1 MSKYIGVSVP
11 RVDGVKKVTG
21 AAKYVGDMKWP
32 RMLYAKCVK
41 SPYAHAKIL
50 SIDVSAAKALKGV
63 HDVIT
68 GDYYTKRGGLY
79 LEDKNFLAVNT
90 VKFCGE
96 PVVAVAA
103 ETPEIAEAAC
113 ELVKVEYE
121 PLPVINNPMEGMAKD
136 AILIHPELHTYKV
149 VPIFHPQAHT
159 NISHHHIIRKGD
171 ADAAFKYA
179 EEHPDEY
186 YITEHEYHV
195 PHVQHT
201 PIENHIAVAQYEPDG
216 KCTVWASCQS
226 PYAVRQALSAS
237 FDIPLNKMR
246 IISPYVGGGFGAK
259 AGTTIEGIIIPLAM
273 HSKGRPVMMEYTR
286 EEEFVN
292 SYVRQGLY
300 TKIKTAVRKS
310 DGKFLAVQNDFY
322 WDGGAY
328 TEYGVNIV
336 KASGFASTGPYEF
349 DNVKTDAYCVYTN
362 NPVGGPYRGFGM
374 CEIHFGI
381 EQNID
386 EVAKEIGMD
395 PIEIRRVNGLAPGK
409 STGTGEIMK
418 SCGFLEALDQV
429 AEAIQYDK
437 PCDPPSGPH
446 KVRGKGIAGG
456 WKSPSQ
462 PTNAGSAAII
472 RMNEDG
478 TFFLMTSGHDIGQG
492 SDTALTQIAA
502 EVLCCDPSKFTIRT
516 GDTDHTPYEWQ
527 TVASRITYCA
537 GNAIKLAAEDLKEKL
552 LDLAQ
557 IKLGYIKRELYLED
571 GWIINR
577 NHPESRMPM
586 SDLALGLAFEDGSG
600 YGGPA
605 IGVGTFTLP
614 NNINYD
620 PATGYSPKPAAFW
633 TTAVAGAEVE
643 VDTETGIIEVKK
655 MVESCDPGH
664 IVNPELYK
672 AQVEG
677 GMMQALGTVLFEE
690 LKLKDGKVLNKS
702 FVDYKIPTID
712 NAPETF
718 IAMGVE
724 HPEETGPYGARG
736 IGEPAMVPGA
746 PAIAN
751 AIYNATGCRFTEMPI
766 TPERMLNRRSSQ
778 IRWHLRKMTVKR
790 KSGMILFCLMY
801 PMFRLI
807 KAFL

>member
-113 ELVKVEYE
+113 DLVKVEYE

-136 AILIHPELHTYKV
+136 AVLIHPELHTYKV

-226 PYAVRQALSAS
+226 PYAVRQALSAT

-292 SYVRQGLY
+292 SYVRQGVY

-310 DGKFLAVQNDFY
+310 DGKFLAVQNNFY

-446 KVRGKGIAGG
+446 KVRAKGIAGG

-766 TPERMLNRRSSQ
+766 TPERML
-778 IRWHLRKMTVKR
+778 
-790 KSGMILFCLMY
+790 
-801 PMFRLI
+801 
-807 KAFL
+807 KALQEKAAAEKK

>member
-1 MSKYIGVSVP
+1 MSKYVGVSVP

-41 SPYAHAKIL
+41 SPYAHAKIV

-90 VKFCGE
+90 VKFYGE

-103 ETPEIAEAAC
+103 ETPEIAEEAC

-201 PIENHIAVAQYEPDG
+201 PIENHVAVAQYEPDG

-226 PYAVRQALSAS
+226 PYAVRQALSAT

-273 HSKGRPVMMEYTR
+273 HCKGRPVMMEYTR

-292 SYVRQGLY
+292 SYLRQGVY

-310 DGKFLAVQNDFY
+310 DGKFLAVQNNFY

-409 STGTGEIMK
+409 TTGTGEVMK

-429 AEAIQYDK
+429 AEAIEYDK
-437 PCDPPSGPH
+437 PCEKPSAPN

-492 SDTALTQIAA
+492 SDTALIQIAA

-537 GNAIKLAAEDLKEKL
+537 GNATKLAAEDLKEKL

-633 TTAVAGAEVE
+633 TTAAAGAEVE
-643 VDTETGIIEVKK
+643 IDTETGVIEVKK

-712 NAPETF
+712 NTPETF

-766 TPERMLNRRSSQ
+766 TPEKML
-778 IRWHLRKMTVKR
+778 
-790 KSGMILFCLMY
+790 
-801 PMFRLI
+801 
-807 KAFL
+807 KALQEKAAAEKK

>member
-41 SPYAHAKIL
+41 SPYAHAKIV

-96 PVVAVAA
+96 PVVAIAA

-121 PLPVINNPMEGMAKD
+121 PLPVINNPMDGMAKD
-136 AILIHPELHTYKV
+136 AVLIHPELHTYKV

-226 PYAVRQALSAS
+226 PYAVRQALSAT

-310 DGKFLAVQNDFY
+310 DGKFLAVQNNFY

-429 AEAIQYDK
+429 AEAIEYDK
-437 PCDPPSGPH
+437 PCDAPSGPH

-633 TTAVAGAEVE
+633 TTAAAGAEVE
-643 VDTETGIIEVKK
+643 IDTETGVIEVKK

-677 GMMQALGTVLFEE
+677 GMMQALGTVLYEE

-712 NAPETF
+712 NTPETF

-751 AIYNATGCRFTEMPI
+751 AIFNATGCRFTEMPI
-766 TPERMLNRRSSQ
+766 TPERML
-778 IRWHLRKMTVKR
+778 
-790 KSGMILFCLMY
+790 
-801 PMFRLI
+801 
-807 KAFL
+807 KALQEKAAAEKK

>member
-136 AILIHPELHTYKV
+136 AVLIHPELHTYKV

-226 PYAVRQALSAS
+226 PYAVRQALSAT

-310 DGKFLAVQNDFY
+310 DGKFLAVQNNFY

-736 IGEPAMVPGA
+736 IGEPAMGPGA

-766 TPERMLNRRSSQ
+766 TPERML
-778 IRWHLRKMTVKR
+778 
-790 KSGMILFCLMY
+790 
-801 PMFRLI
+801 
-807 KAFL
+807 KALQEKAAAEKK

>member
-21 AAKYVGDMKWP
+21 AAKYVGDMNWP

-766 TPERMLNRRSSQ
+766 TPERML
-778 IRWHLRKMTVKR
+778 
-790 KSGMILFCLMY
+790 
-801 PMFRLI
+801 
-807 KAFL
+807 KALQEKAAAEKK

>member
-113 ELVKVEYE
+113 DLVKVEYE

-766 TPERMLNRRSSQ
+766 TPERML
-778 IRWHLRKMTVKR
+778 
-790 KSGMILFCLMY
+790 
-801 PMFRLI
+801 
-807 KAFL
+807 KALQEKAAAEKK

>member
-259 AGTTIEGIIIPLAM
+259 AGTTIEGIIIPLAI

-766 TPERMLNRRSSQ
+766 TPERML
-778 IRWHLRKMTVKR
+778 
-790 KSGMILFCLMY
+790 
-801 PMFRLI
+801 
-807 KAFL
+807 KALQEKAAAEKK

>member
-41 SPYAHAKIL
+41 SPYAHAKIV
-50 SIDVSAAKALKGV
+50 SIDISAAKALKGV

-90 VKFCGE
+90 VKFYGE
-96 PVVAVAA
+96 PVVAIAA

-113 ELVKVEYE
+113 DLVKVEYE

-136 AILIHPELHTYKV
+136 AVLIHPELHTYKV

-226 PYAVRQALSAS
+226 PYAVRQALSAT

-310 DGKFLAVQNDFY
+310 DGKFLAVQNNFY

-643 VDTETGIIEVKK
+643 IDTETGVIEVKK

-677 GMMQALGTVLFEE
+677 GMMQALGTVLLEE

-766 TPERMLNRRSSQ
+766 TPERML
-778 IRWHLRKMTVKR
+778 
-790 KSGMILFCLMY
+790 
-801 PMFRLI
+801 
-807 KAFL
+807 KALQEKAAAEKK

>member
-605 IGVGTFTLP
+605 IGVGTITLP

-766 TPERMLNRRSSQ
+766 TPERML
-778 IRWHLRKMTVKR
+778 
-790 KSGMILFCLMY
+790 
-801 PMFRLI
+801 
-807 KAFL
+807 KALQEKAAAEKK

>member
-41 SPYAHAKIL
+41 SPYAHAKIV

-136 AILIHPELHTYKV
+136 AVLIHPELHTYKV

-226 PYAVRQALSAS
+226 PYAVRQALSAT

-429 AEAIQYDK
+429 AEAIEYDK
-437 PCDPPSGPH
+437 PCDAPSGPH

-633 TTAVAGAEVE
+633 TTAAAGAEVE
-643 VDTETGIIEVKK
+643 IDTETGVIEVKK

-677 GMMQALGTVLFEE
+677 GMMQALGTVLYEE

-766 TPERMLNRRSSQ
+766 TPERML
-778 IRWHLRKMTVKR
+778 
-790 KSGMILFCLMY
+790 
-801 PMFRLI
+801 
-807 KAFL
+807 KALQEKAAAEKK

>member
-1 MSKYIGVSVP
+1 MSKYVGVSVP

-41 SPYAHAKIL
+41 SPYAHAKIV

-90 VKFCGE
+90 VKFYGE

-103 ETPEIAEAAC
+103 ETPEIAEEAC
-113 ELVKVEYE
+113 DLVKVEYE

-201 PIENHIAVAQYEPDG
+201 PIENHVAVAQYEPDG

-226 PYAVRQALSAS
+226 PYAVRQALSAT

-273 HSKGRPVMMEYTR
+273 HCKGRPVMMEYTR

-292 SYVRQGLY
+292 SYLRQGVY

-310 DGKFLAVQNDFY
+310 DGKFLAVQNNFY

-429 AEAIQYDK
+429 AEAIEYDK
-437 PCDPPSGPH
+437 PCEKPSAPN

-492 SDTALTQIAA
+492 SDTALIQIAA

-537 GNAIKLAAEDLKEKL
+537 GNATKLAAEDLKEKL

-633 TTAVAGAEVE
+633 TTAAAGAEVE
-643 VDTETGIIEVKK
+643 IDTETGVIEVKK

-690 LKLKDGKVLNKS
+690 LKLEDGKVLNKS
-702 FVDYKIPTID
+702 FVEYKIPTID
-712 NAPETF
+712 NTPETF

-766 TPERMLNRRSSQ
+766 TPEKML
-778 IRWHLRKMTVKR
+778 
-790 KSGMILFCLMY
+790 
-801 PMFRLI
+801 
-807 KAFL
+807 KALQEKAAAEKK

>member
-702 FVDYKIPTID
+702 FVDYKIPTIG

-766 TPERMLNRRSSQ
+766 TPERML
-778 IRWHLRKMTVKR
+778 
-790 KSGMILFCLMY
+790 
-801 PMFRLI
+801 
-807 KAFL
+807 KALQEKAAAEKK

>member
-226 PYAVRQALSAS
+226 PYAVRQALSAT

-310 DGKFLAVQNDFY
+310 DGKFLAVQNNFY

-690 LKLKDGKVLNKS
+690 LKLNDGKVLNKS

-766 TPERMLNRRSSQ
+766 TPERML
-778 IRWHLRKMTVKR
+778 
-790 KSGMILFCLMY
+790 
-801 PMFRLI
+801 
-807 KAFL
+807 KALQEKAAAEKK

>member
-136 AILIHPELHTYKV
+136 AVLIHPELHTYKV

-226 PYAVRQALSAS
+226 PYAVRQALSAT

-292 SYVRQGLY
+292 SYVRQGVY

-310 DGKFLAVQNDFY
+310 DGKFLAVQNNFY

-766 TPERMLNRRSSQ
+766 TPERML
-778 IRWHLRKMTVKR
+778 
-790 KSGMILFCLMY
+790 
-801 PMFRLI
+801 
-807 KAFL
+807 KALQEKAAAEKK

>member
-1 MSKYIGVSVP
+1 MSKYVGVSVP

-50 SIDVSAAKALKGV
+50 SIDVSAAKAMKGV

-90 VKFCGE
+90 VKFYGE
-96 PVVAVAA
+96 PVVAIAA

-113 ELVKVEYE
+113 DLVKVEYE

-201 PIENHIAVAQYEPDG
+201 PIENHVAVAQYEPDG

-310 DGKFLAVQNDFY
+310 DGKFLAVQNNFY

-633 TTAVAGAEVE
+633 TTAAAGAEVE
-643 VDTETGIIEVKK
+643 IDTETGVIEVKK

-664 IVNPELYK
+664 IVNPELYR

-677 GMMQALGTVLFEE
+677 GMMQALGTVLYEE
-690 LKLKDGKVLNKS
+690 LLLKDGKVLNKS

-712 NAPETF
+712 NTPETF
-718 IAMGVE
+718 VAMGVE
-724 HPEETGPYGARG
+724 HPEETGPFGARG

-766 TPERMLNRRSSQ
+766 TPERML
-778 IRWHLRKMTVKR
+778 
-790 KSGMILFCLMY
+790 
-801 PMFRLI
+801 
-807 KAFL
+807 KALQEKVAAEKK

>member
-41 SPYAHAKIL
+41 SLYAHAKIL

-766 TPERMLNRRSSQ
+766 TPERML
-778 IRWHLRKMTVKR
+778 
-790 KSGMILFCLMY
+790 
-801 PMFRLI
+801 
-807 KAFL
+807 KALQEKAAAEKK

>member
-41 SPYAHAKIL
+41 SPYAHAKIV
-50 SIDVSAAKALKGV
+50 SIDISAAKALKGV

-90 VKFCGE
+90 VKFYGE
-96 PVVAVAA
+96 PVVAIAA

-113 ELVKVEYE
+113 DLVKVEYE

-136 AILIHPELHTYKV
+136 AVLIHPELHTYKV

-226 PYAVRQALSAS
+226 PYAVRQALSAT

-310 DGKFLAVQNDFY
+310 DGKFLAVQNNFY

-328 TEYGVNIV
+328 PEYGVNLV

-766 TPERMLNRRSSQ
+766 TPERML
-778 IRWHLRKMTVKR
+778 
-790 KSGMILFCLMY
+790 
-801 PMFRLI
+801 
-807 KAFL
+807 KALQEKAAAEKK

>member
-41 SPYAHAKIL
+41 SPYAHAKIV
-50 SIDVSAAKALKGV
+50 SIDISAAKALKGV

-90 VKFCGE
+90 VKFYGE
-96 PVVAVAA
+96 PVVAIAA

-113 ELVKVEYE
+113 DLVKVEYE

-136 AILIHPELHTYKV
+136 AVLIHPELHTYKV

-226 PYAVRQALSAS
+226 PYAVRQALSAT

-310 DGKFLAVQNDFY
+310 DGKFLAVQNNFY

-633 TTAVAGAEVE
+633 TTAVAGA
-643 VDTETGIIEVKK
+643 
-655 MVESCDPGH
+655 VESCDPGH

-766 TPERMLNRRSSQ
+766 TPERML
-778 IRWHLRKMTVKR
+778 
-790 KSGMILFCLMY
+790 
-801 PMFRLI
+801 
-807 KAFL
+807 KALQEKAAAEKK

>member
-1 MSKYIGVSVP
+1 
-11 RVDGVKKVTG
+11 
-21 AAKYVGDMKWP
+21 
-32 RMLYAKCVK
+32 
-41 SPYAHAKIL
+41 
-50 SIDVSAAKALKGV
+50 
-63 HDVIT
+63 
-68 GDYYTKRGGLY
+68 
-79 LEDKNFLAVNT
+79 
-90 VKFCGE
+90 
-96 PVVAVAA
+96 
-103 ETPEIAEAAC
+103 
-113 ELVKVEYE
+113 
-121 PLPVINNPMEGMAKD
+121 MAKD

-586 SDLALGLAFEDGSG
+586 SDLALGLALEDGSG

-718 IAMGVE
+718 IAMSI
-724 HPEETGPYGARG
+724 PRR
-736 IGEPAMVPGA
+736 PAPMA
-746 PAIAN
+746 PVVSASLQWFPAPPPSP
-751 AIYNATGCRFTEMPI
+751 T
-766 TPERMLNRRSSQ
+766 RSTMRPAAASP
-778 IRWHLRKMTVKR
+778 RCPSLP
-790 KSGMILFCLMY
+790 SAC
-801 PMFRLI
+801 
-807 KAFL
+807 

>member
-557 IKLGYIKRELYLED
+557 IRLGYIKRELYLED

-766 TPERMLNRRSSQ
+766 TPERML
-778 IRWHLRKMTVKR
+778 
-790 KSGMILFCLMY
+790 
-801 PMFRLI
+801 
-807 KAFL
+807 KALQEKAAAEKK

>member
-41 SPYAHAKIL
+41 SPYAHAKIV

-136 AILIHPELHTYKV
+136 AVLIHPELHTYKV

-226 PYAVRQALSAS
+226 PYAVRQALSAT

-273 HSKGRPVMMEYTR
+273 HCKGRPVMMEYTR

-429 AEAIQYDK
+429 AEAIEYDK
-437 PCDPPSGPH
+437 PCDAPSGPH

-633 TTAVAGAEVE
+633 TTAAAGAEVE
-643 VDTETGIIEVKK
+643 IDTETGVIEVKK

-677 GMMQALGTVLFEE
+677 GMMQALGTVLYEE
-690 LKLKDGKVLNKS
+690 LLLKDGKVLNKS

-766 TPERMLNRRSSQ
+766 TPERML
-778 IRWHLRKMTVKR
+778 
-790 KSGMILFCLMY
+790 
-801 PMFRLI
+801 
-807 KAFL
+807 KALQEKAVAEKK

>member
-1 MSKYIGVSVP
+1 MSKYVGVSVP

-50 SIDVSAAKALKGV
+50 SIDVSAAKAMKGV

-90 VKFCGE
+90 VKFYGE
-96 PVVAVAA
+96 PVVAIAA
-103 ETPEIAEAAC
+103 ETPEIAEEAC
-113 ELVKVEYE
+113 DLVKVEYE

-136 AILIHPELHTYKV
+136 AVLIHPELHTYKV

-201 PIENHIAVAQYEPDG
+201 PIENHVAVAQYEPDG

-226 PYAVRQALSAS
+226 PYAVRQALSAT

-273 HSKGRPVMMEYTR
+273 HCKGRPVMMEYTR

-292 SYVRQGLY
+292 SYLRQGVY

-310 DGKFLAVQNDFY
+310 DGKFLAVQNNFY

-409 STGTGEIMK
+409 TTGTGEVMK

-429 AEAIQYDK
+429 AEAIEYDK
-437 PCDPPSGPH
+437 PCDKPSAPN

-492 SDTALTQIAA
+492 SDTALIQIAA

-537 GNAIKLAAEDLKEKL
+537 GNATKLAAEDLKEKL

-633 TTAVAGAEVE
+633 TTAAAGAEVE
-643 VDTETGIIEVKK
+643 VDTETGVIEVKK

-712 NAPETF
+712 NTPETF

-766 TPERMLNRRSSQ
+766 TPEKML
-778 IRWHLRKMTVKR
+778 
-790 KSGMILFCLMY
+790 
-801 PMFRLI
+801 
-807 KAFL
+807 KALQEKAAAEKK

>member
-121 PLPVINNPMEGMAKD
+121 PLPVINNPMEGMGKD

-766 TPERMLNRRSSQ
+766 TPERML
-778 IRWHLRKMTVKR
+778 
-790 KSGMILFCLMY
+790 
-801 PMFRLI
+801 
-807 KAFL
+807 KALQEKAAAEKK

>member
-41 SPYAHAKIL
+41 SPYAHAKIV
-50 SIDVSAAKALKGV
+50 SIDISAAKALKGV

-90 VKFCGE
+90 VKFYGE
-96 PVVAVAA
+96 PVVAIAA

-136 AILIHPELHTYKV
+136 AVLIHPELHTYKV

-226 PYAVRQALSAS
+226 PYAVRQALSAT

-310 DGKFLAVQNDFY
+310 DGKFLAVQNNFY

-655 MVESCDPGH
+655 MAESCDPGH

-677 GMMQALGTVLFEE
+677 GMMQALGTVLYEE

-712 NAPETF
+712 NTPETF

-766 TPERMLNRRSSQ
+766 TPERML
-778 IRWHLRKMTVKR
+778 
-790 KSGMILFCLMY
+790 
-801 PMFRLI
+801 
-807 KAFL
+807 KALQEKAAAEKK

>member
-41 SPYAHAKIL
+41 SPYAHAKIV

-96 PVVAVAA
+96 PVVAIAA

-136 AILIHPELHTYKV
+136 AVLIHPELHTYKV

-226 PYAVRQALSAS
+226 PYAVRQALSAT

-310 DGKFLAVQNDFY
+310 DGKFLAVQNNFY

-437 PCDPPSGPH
+437 PCEAPSGPH

-633 TTAVAGAEVE
+633 TTAAAGAEVE
-643 VDTETGIIEVKK
+643 IDTETGVIEVKK

-677 GMMQALGTVLFEE
+677 GMMQALGTVLYEE

-712 NAPETF
+712 NTPETF

-751 AIYNATGCRFTEMPI
+751 AIFNATGCRFTEMPI
-766 TPERMLNRRSSQ
+766 TPEKML
-778 IRWHLRKMTVKR
+778 
-790 KSGMILFCLMY
+790 
-801 PMFRLI
+801 
-807 KAFL
+807 KALQEKAAAEKK

>member
-50 SIDVSAAKALKGV
+50 SIDISAAKALKGV

-136 AILIHPELHTYKV
+136 AVLIHPELHTYKV

-226 PYAVRQALSAS
+226 PYAVRQALSAT

-310 DGKFLAVQNDFY
+310 DGKFLAVQNNFY

-724 HPEETGPYGARG
+724 HSEETGPYGARG

-766 TPERMLNRRSSQ
+766 TPERML
-778 IRWHLRKMTVKR
+778 
-790 KSGMILFCLMY
+790 
-801 PMFRLI
+801 
-807 KAFL
+807 KALQEKAAAEKK

>member
-136 AILIHPELHTYKV
+136 AVLIHPELHTYKV

-633 TTAVAGAEVE
+633 TTAAAGAEVE
-643 VDTETGIIEVKK
+643 IDTETGVIEVKK

-677 GMMQALGTVLFEE
+677 GMMQALGTVLYEE

-766 TPERMLNRRSSQ
+766 TPERML
-778 IRWHLRKMTVKR
+778 
-790 KSGMILFCLMY
+790 
-801 PMFRLI
+801 
-807 KAFL
+807 KALQEKAAAEKK

>member
-41 SPYAHAKIL
+41 SPYAHAKIV

-136 AILIHPELHTYKV
+136 AVLIHPELHTYKV

-226 PYAVRQALSAS
+226 PYAVRQALSAT

-766 TPERMLNRRSSQ
+766 TPERML
-778 IRWHLRKMTVKR
+778 
-790 KSGMILFCLMY
+790 
-801 PMFRLI
+801 
-807 KAFL
+807 KALQEKAAAEKK

>member
-41 SPYAHAKIL
+41 SPYAHAKIV
-50 SIDVSAAKALKGV
+50 SIDISAAKALKGV

-90 VKFCGE
+90 VKFYGE
-96 PVVAVAA
+96 PVVAIAA

-113 ELVKVEYE
+113 DLVKVEYE

-136 AILIHPELHTYKV
+136 AVLIHPELHTYKV

-226 PYAVRQALSAS
+226 PYAVRQALSAT

-655 MVESCDPGH
+655 MAESCDPGH

-677 GMMQALGTVLFEE
+677 GMMQALGTVLYEE

-712 NAPETF
+712 NTPETF

-766 TPERMLNRRSSQ
+766 TPERML
-778 IRWHLRKMTVKR
+778 
-790 KSGMILFCLMY
+790 
-801 PMFRLI
+801 
-807 KAFL
+807 KALQEKAAAEKK

>member
-113 ELVKVEYE
+113 DLVKVEYE

-136 AILIHPELHTYKV
+136 AVLIHPELHTYKV

-429 AEAIQYDK
+429 AEAIEYDK

-766 TPERMLNRRSSQ
+766 TPERML
-778 IRWHLRKMTVKR
+778 
-790 KSGMILFCLMY
+790 
-801 PMFRLI
+801 
-807 KAFL
+807 KALQEKAAAEKK

>member
-41 SPYAHAKIL
+41 SPYAHAKIV
-50 SIDVSAAKALKGV
+50 SIDISAAKALKGV

-90 VKFCGE
+90 VKFYGE
-96 PVVAVAA
+96 PVVAIAA

-136 AILIHPELHTYKV
+136 AVLIHPELHTYKV

-226 PYAVRQALSAS
+226 PYAVRQALSAT

-310 DGKFLAVQNDFY
+310 DGKFLAVQNNFY

-643 VDTETGIIEVKK
+643 VDTETGVIEVKK

-677 GMMQALGTVLFEE
+677 GMMQALGTVLYEE

-766 TPERMLNRRSSQ
+766 TPERML
-778 IRWHLRKMTVKR
+778 
-790 KSGMILFCLMY
+790 
-801 PMFRLI
+801 
-807 KAFL
+807 KALQEKAAAEKK

>member
-552 LDLAQ
+552 LYLAQ

-766 TPERMLNRRSSQ
+766 TPERML
-778 IRWHLRKMTVKR
+778 
-790 KSGMILFCLMY
+790 
-801 PMFRLI
+801 
-807 KAFL
+807 KALQEKAAAEKK

>member
-41 SPYAHAKIL
+41 SPYAHAKIV
-50 SIDVSAAKALKGV
+50 SIDISAAKALKGV

-90 VKFCGE
+90 VKFYGE
-96 PVVAVAA
+96 PVVAIAA

-226 PYAVRQALSAS
+226 PYAVRQALSAT

-292 SYVRQGLY
+292 SYVRQGVY

-310 DGKFLAVQNDFY
+310 DGKFLAVQNNFY

-766 TPERMLNRRSSQ
+766 TPERML
-778 IRWHLRKMTVKR
+778 
-790 KSGMILFCLMY
+790 
-801 PMFRLI
+801 
-807 KAFL
+807 KALQEKAAAEKK

>member
-113 ELVKVEYE
+113 DLVKVEYE

-136 AILIHPELHTYKV
+136 AVLIHPELHTYKV

-226 PYAVRQALSAS
+226 PYAVRQALSAT

-310 DGKFLAVQNDFY
+310 DGKFLAVQNNFY

-677 GMMQALGTVLFEE
+677 GMMQALGTVLYEE

-712 NAPETF
+712 NTPETF

-766 TPERMLNRRSSQ
+766 TPERML
-778 IRWHLRKMTVKR
+778 
-790 KSGMILFCLMY
+790 
-801 PMFRLI
+801 
-807 KAFL
+807 KALQEKAAAEKK

>member
-136 AILIHPELHTYKV
+136 AVLIHPELHTYKV

-643 VDTETGIIEVKK
+643 VDTETGVIEVKK

-766 TPERMLNRRSSQ
+766 TPERML
-778 IRWHLRKMTVKR
+778 
-790 KSGMILFCLMY
+790 
-801 PMFRLI
+801 
-807 KAFL
+807 KALQEKAAAEKK

>member
-41 SPYAHAKIL
+41 SPYAHAKIV
-50 SIDVSAAKALKGV
+50 SIDISAAKALKGV

-96 PVVAVAA
+96 PVVAIAA

-136 AILIHPELHTYKV
+136 AVLIHPELHTYKV

-226 PYAVRQALSAS
+226 PYAVRQALSAT

-273 HSKGRPVMMEYTR
+273 HCKGRPIMMEYTR

-310 DGKFLAVQNDFY
+310 DGKFLAVQNNFY

-437 PCDPPSGPH
+437 PCEAPSGPH

-633 TTAVAGAEVE
+633 TTAAAGAEVE
-643 VDTETGIIEVKK
+643 IDTETGVIEVKK

-677 GMMQALGTVLFEE
+677 GMMQALGTVLYEE
-690 LKLKDGKVLNKS
+690 LLLKDGKVLNKS

-712 NAPETF
+712 NTPETF

-751 AIYNATGCRFTEMPI
+751 AIFNATGCRFTEMPI
-766 TPERMLNRRSSQ
+766 TPEKML
-778 IRWHLRKMTVKR
+778 
-790 KSGMILFCLMY
+790 
-801 PMFRLI
+801 
-807 KAFL
+807 KALQEKAAAEKK

>member
-41 SPYAHAKIL
+41 SPYAHAKIV

-136 AILIHPELHTYKV
+136 AVLIHPELHTYKV

-226 PYAVRQALSAS
+226 PYAVRQALSAT

-273 HSKGRPVMMEYTR
+273 HCKGRPVMMEYTR

-429 AEAIQYDK
+429 AEAIEYDK
-437 PCDPPSGPH
+437 PCDAPSGPH
-446 KVRGKGIAGG
+446 KIRGKGIAGG

-633 TTAVAGAEVE
+633 TTAAAGAEVE
-643 VDTETGIIEVKK
+643 IDTETGVIEVKK

-677 GMMQALGTVLFEE
+677 GMMQALGTVLYEE

-766 TPERMLNRRSSQ
+766 TPERML
-778 IRWHLRKMTVKR
+778 
-790 KSGMILFCLMY
+790 
-801 PMFRLI
+801 
-807 KAFL
+807 KALQEKAAAEKK

>member
-429 AEAIQYDK
+429 AEAIEYDK
-437 PCDPPSGPH
+437 PCDAPSGPH

-736 IGEPAMVPGA
+736 IGSLQWFPAPPPSPTRSTMR
-746 PAIAN
+746 PAA
-751 AIYNATGCRFTEMPI
+751 ASPRCPSLPSAC
-766 TPERMLNRRSSQ
+766 
-778 IRWHLRKMTVKR
+778 
-790 KSGMILFCLMY
+790 
-801 PMFRLI
+801 
-807 KAFL
+807 